1 MSQKLKVSSLKEH
14 PKNCVFFDDIQG
26 DAWGDFLES
35 IKTSGVIEPIVVTQD
50 KVIVSGH
57 QRVRACKKLG
67 IAEIE
72 AEVRIFDSDDEI
84 LKCLIE
90 TNIRQRGIG
99 NPNPVKFGRCIQELE
114 RIYGIRN
121 GNNQYAEREVQNAQP
136 SKSQADL
143 AEELGISIDN
153 LKRYKKLASAI
164 PEVQEL
170 VETGTITKTIALSM
184 IKKLTEDEQ
193 RELAATLPSTGD
205 KTSADEALKKVKA
218 ALAEKENRIREL
230 EAGENLPGMRE
241 AYYKNR
247 IKTLEAQGDEL
258 KKNVVKLEGENW
270 SLEHDLTELRASLP
284 DGDEDPATE
293 AAIKEK
299 ALEFLKADLD
309 SMAKKYNGL
318 IDFAEFLTEYA
329 KNISK

>member
-1 MSQKLKVSSLKEH
+1 MSQKLKVNSLKEH

-67 IAEIE
+67 IDEIE
-72 AEVRIFDSDDEI
+72 AEVRIFDSEDEI

-99 NPNPVKFGRCIQELE
+99 NPNATKFGRCIQELE
-114 RIYGIRN
+114 RIYGIRQGGDRKSN
-121 GNNQYAEREVQNAQP
+121 PQNADL
-136 SKSQADL
+136 KSQKDL
-143 AEELGISIDN
+143 AAELGISVDSLN
-153 LKRYKKLASAI
+153 RYKKLASAI
-164 PEVQEL
+164 PEIQEL
-170 VETGTITKTIALSM
+170 VESGTVTKTVALSLM
-184 IKKLTEDEQ
+184 KRLTEDEQ
-193 RELAATLPSTGD
+193 RELAATLPSTGG

-218 ALAEKENRIREL
+218 ALAEKEDRIKEL
-230 EAGENLPGMRE
+230 EASGNLPGMRE
-241 AYYKNR
+241 TFYKNR
-247 IKTLEAQGDEL
+247 IKTLEEKEDKL
-258 KKNVVKLEGENW
+258 KKEVTKLEGENW

-299 ALEFLKADLD
+299 ALEFAKADLA
-309 SMAKKYNGL
+309 SMAKKYDGL
-318 IDFAEFLTEYA
+318 IDFAKFLTEYA
-329 KNISK
+329 KSISK